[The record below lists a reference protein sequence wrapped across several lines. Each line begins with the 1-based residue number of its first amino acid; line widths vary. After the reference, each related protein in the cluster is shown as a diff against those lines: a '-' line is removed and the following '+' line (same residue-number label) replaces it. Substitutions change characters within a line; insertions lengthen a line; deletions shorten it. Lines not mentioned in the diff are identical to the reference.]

1 MGMKAYKVKQKKK
14 EPYWAI
20 MADDQMNK
28 VLKIGVVSL
37 YLYGFY
43 LVAVELWGML

>member
-1 MGMKAYKVKQKKK
+1 MGMKAYKAKQKKK

-43 LVAVELWGML
+43 LVAVELWSML